1 MNTFRQAQGEPLR
14 QPQEKPLSPSKN
26 RPSELRG
33 ESASDPQ
40 RFIADHVLE
49 IPKSGIRDFFEV
61 VQSMTDVISL
71 GIGEPDF
78 VTPWRIREAA
88 IFAMEKG
95 KTGYTSNLG
104 LPRLRS
110 AITQYLSSRFDV
122 FYDAQKEVLVSVG
135 VSEALDLALRA
146 ILNPGDEVIFHEPSY
161 VSYNPSITLAG
172 GRAIS
177 VQTEAQHDF
186 RLLPHALEAKLTP
199 RTKALL
205 LSFPTNPTGAIMTA
219 EDLRP
224 IADLCIQNDLLV
236 LSDEIY
242 SELVYN
248 GTKHVSIASLPGM
261 KERTVLLNGCSKSF
275 AMTGFRV
282 GYACAPAIIIEA
294 MMKIH
299 QYAIMCA
306 SVMSQEAAIEAL
318 EHCSKEVAAMR
329 SDYERR
335 RNFTVTRFNE
345 MGLSCHSPKGA
356 FYAFPYVGSTGLT
369 SKQFSLG
376 LLESQK
382 VAVVPGDAFGSS
394 GEGFVRCCFA
404 TSLEK
409 LREATDRIEA
419 FVRALGAPSTP
430 SSTGTPGTDY

>member
-1 MNTFRQAQGEPLR
+1 MNTRRQAGGEPIR
-14 QPQEKPLSPSKN
+14 QTQPEPYSRDQD
-26 RPSELRG
+26 RPSPQPRE
-33 ESASDPQ
+33 EFASDPQ
-40 RFIADHVLE
+40 RFIATHVLN

-110 AITQYLSSRFDV
+110 AIAKYLSSRFDV
-122 FYDAQKEVLVSVG
+122 SYDAEKEVLVSVG
-135 VSEALDLALRA
+135 VSEAVDLALRA

-172 GRAIS
+172 GRAVS
-177 VQTEAQHDF
+177 VQTDAQHDF
-186 RLLPHALEAKLTP
+186 RLLPDALASKITP

-205 LSFPTNPTGAIMTA
+205 LSFPTNPTGGIMPM
-219 EDLRP
+219 EGLRP
-224 IADLCIQNDLLV
+224 IAELCVQHDLLV

-242 SELVYN
+242 CELVYD

-261 KERTVLLNGCSKSF
+261 KERTILLNGCSKSF

-282 GYACAPAIIIEA
+282 GYACAPTAIIEA

-306 SVMSQEAAIEAL
+306 SAPSQEAAIEAL
-318 EHCSKEVAAMR
+318 ENCSKEVAAMR

-335 RNFTVTRFNE
+335 RNFVVARFNE

-356 FYAFPYVGSTGLT
+356 FYVFPNVVSTGLT
-369 SKQFSLG
+369 SRQFSLG

-382 VAVVPGDAFGSS
+382 VAVVPGDAFGES

-404 TSLEK
+404 TSFEK
-409 LREATDRIEA
+409 LREATDRIEL
-419 FVRALGAPSTP
+419 FLRSLGTP
-430 SSTGTPGTDY
+430 SSS